1 MSTINKTD
9 KNEGF
14 LVFQDPVGPGHLQV
28 KFYEKLDEAET
39 EARKLL
45 DLGSNMRVY
54 VVPGVRFTTD
64 NIEKEF
70 YLDIGVVSE

>member
-1 MSTINKTD
+1 MSTVNKTD

-14 LVFQDPVGPGHLQV
+14 LVFQDPMGPGNLAV
-28 KFYEKLDEAET
+28 KFYEKFEEAET

-45 DLGSNMRVY
+45 GLGSNMRVY

-64 NIEKEF
+64 NIEKQF
-70 YLDIGVVSE
+70 YLDIGGDV

>member
-1 MSTINKTD
+1 MSTVNKTD

-14 LVFQDPVGPGHLQV
+14 LVFQDPLGPGNLAV
-28 KFYEKLDEAET
+28 KFYEKFEEAET

-45 DLGSNMRVY
+45 GLGSNMRVY

-64 NIEKEF
+64 NIEKQF
-70 YLDIGVVSE
+70 YLDIGGDV

>member
-1 MSTINKTD
+1 MSTVNKTD

-14 LVFQDPVGPGHLQV
+14 LVFQDPVGPGHLAV
-28 KFYEKLDEAET
+28 KFYEKFEEAET
-39 EARKLL
+39 EARKL
-45 DLGSNMRVY
+45 LGSNMRVY

-64 NIEKEF
+64 NIEKQF